1 MFISLWAERRTSL
14 ELIEKI
20 TRISHKAAVFWSKK
34 CRELI
39 LDAIIKKSQ
48 PIGGENKIVEIDE
61 SKFGR
66 RKYNRGHHV
75 EGQWVSN

>member
-20 TRISHKAAVFWSKK
+20 TRISHKAAVIWSKK
-34 CRELI
+34 CRKLI

-48 PIGGENKIVEIDE
+48 PIGGEDKIVEIDE

-75 EGQWVSN
+75 EGQ